1 MQKTEIIYSN
11 FHKFSAHLAQLGESG
26 IGNSIFTLG
35 TESRYQ
41 LQYIPF
47 EHINRDARLVVVGIT
62 PGMNQLRLAYE
73 AAKVGLNADWGIE
86 KTLKYIKQQGAFGG
100 SAMRP
105 NLLKMLRH
113 FDFEHLLEIGDVTS
127 LWGSNSHLL
136 QTTSVVPHAAFKA
149 GKMFAGSFGEVMR
162 SRLLREC
169 FEESFVPT
177 LAELSPDA
185 MYVGLGPCPLDAL
198 KWCADRGLIKRSQLL
213 GAFCHPSGSG
223 GSMTRYFL
231 REVAKSDLKPKDPV
245 RSRCNWLDEAYQMMS
260 LNISQRLAA

>member
-1 MQKTEIIYSN
+1 MQNPEDIHTK
-11 FHKFSAHLAQLGESG
+11 FHKFSTHLAQMGEAG
-26 IGNSIFTLG
+26 VGNPIFSLG

-47 EHINRDARLVVVGIT
+47 EYVNRDARLVIVGIT

-73 AAKVGLNADWGIE
+73 AAKVGLKANWGDE

-113 FDFEHLLEIGDVTS
+113 FDFERLLEIGDATS
-127 LWGSNSHLL
+127 LWGNNSHLL

-149 GKMFAGSFGEVMR
+149 GKMFAGSFDEVMR
-162 SRLLREC
+162 SHLLREC
-169 FEESFVPT
+169 FEESFLPT

-213 GAFCHPSGSG
+213 GAFCHPSSSG

-231 REVAKSDLKPKDPV
+231 REVAKSGLKLKDPV
-245 RSRCNWLDEAYQMMS
+245 RSRCDWLDEAYRMMS
-260 LNISQRLAA
+260 SNVSQRQLV

>member
-26 IGNSIFTLG
+26 VGNSIFALG

-47 EHINRDARLVVVGIT
+47 EHVNRDARLVVVGIT

-73 AAKVGLNADWGIE
+73 AAKVGLNANWGNE
-86 KTLKYIKQQGAFGG
+86 KTLEYIKQQGAFGG

-113 FDFEHLLEIGDVTS
+113 FDFERLLGIGDVTS

-136 QTTSVVPHAAFKA
+136 QTTSVVPHAAFKS
-149 GKMFAGSFGEVMR
+149 GKMFAGSFDEVMR

-169 FEESFVPT
+169 FEESFLPT

-213 GAFCHPSGSG
+213 GAFCHPSSSG

-245 RSRCNWLDEAYQMMS
+245 RSRCDWLDEAYQMMS

>member
-1 MQKTEIIYSN
+1 MKKPEISYSN
-11 FHKFSAHLAQLGESG
+11 FHKFAAHLSQLGEAG
-26 IGNSIFTLG
+26 VGNSIFTLG
-35 TESRYQ
+35 TEFRYQ

-47 EHINRDARLVVVGIT
+47 EHVNRDARIVVVGIT

-73 AAKVGLNADWGIE
+73 SAKVGLNANWGTE

-113 FDFEHLLEIGDVTS
+113 FDFGRLLGIDDVTS
-127 LWGSNSHLL
+127 LWGSNSQLL
-136 QTTSVVPHAAFKA
+136 HTTSVVPHAAFRA
-149 GKMFAGSFGEVMR
+149 GKMFAGSFDEVMR

-169 FEESFVPT
+169 FEESFLPT
-177 LAELSPDA
+177 VAELSPDA

-198 KWCADRGLIKRSQLL
+198 KWCADHGLIKRSQLL
-213 GAFCHPSGSG
+213 GAFCHPSSSG
-223 GSMTRYFL
+223 GSMVPYFL

-245 RSRCNWLDEAYQMMS
+245 RSRCDWLDEAYRMMS
-260 LNISQRLAA
+260 LNISQRLLA